1 MTQTLP
7 SPPNIDGEWPKQ
19 GAWTYDDYARLP
31 DDGRRYEV
39 IKGVLYMA
47 PSPNTGHQYASGK
60 LGTAMYIF
68 VEQHRLGR
76 VYFAPIDV
84 ILPGLANP
92 IQPDILFI
100 AQDRLNII
108 KKQTIDEPPD
118 LVVEV
123 LSPSSLTHDRRLKYE
138 TYEAAGIK
146 EYWIV
151 DVEHEVIEVFV
162 LQDGGYSKA
171 EKYTTGQSAR
181 SEVLDGFS
189 IAVDAVCAG

>member
-7 SPPNIDGEWPKQ
+7 LPPEIDGEWPEQ

-39 IKGVLYMA
+39 IGGVLYMA
-47 PSPNTGHQYASGK
+47 PSPNTRHQYAISK
-60 LGTAMYIF
+60 LGTSIYNY
-68 VEQHRLGR
+68 VENHRLGR

-100 AQDRLNII
+100 AQDRLDII

-118 LVVEV
+118 LAVEV
-123 LSPSSLTHDRRLKYE
+123 LSPSSIRHDRRLKYE
-138 TYEAAGIK
+138 TYEAAGVR

-151 DVEHEVIEVFV
+151 DVDKAIIDVFNLESGTYASSGHYTAGQTAESV
-162 LQDGGYSKA
+162 LLTD
-171 EKYTTGQSAR
+171 
-181 SEVLDGFS
+181 FS
-189 IAVDAVCAG
+189 IAVDDVCAG